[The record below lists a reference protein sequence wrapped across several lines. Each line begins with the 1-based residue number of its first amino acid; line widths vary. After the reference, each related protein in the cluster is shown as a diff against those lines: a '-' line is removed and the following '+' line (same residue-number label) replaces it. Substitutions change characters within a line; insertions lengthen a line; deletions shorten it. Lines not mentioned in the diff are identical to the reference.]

1 MLDDYPKEVE
11 LRDGE
16 NANIRIATRADET
29 RLVLFFLSIPEEERD
44 FLPYDL
50 ADQESLQGWFGG
62 PNWEEAFP
70 LIAEVD
76 GRIVGAALLKCYR
89 VSWRQ
94 HVGDTWMMVHENM
107 RGLGL
112 GRILQSEVFSMAL
125 ELGVTK
131 ITAQVRA
138 DSLGALRVLK
148 QLGYAHEG
156 ILTDIIKDNEGQ
168 THDLALMACD
178 LKEYFR
184 RQEENPQEET
194 LPTIGSF
201 SL

>member
-16 NANIRIATRADET
+16 NAFVRIATREDQT
-29 RLVLFFLSIPEEERD
+29 RLMLFFLTIPEEERD

-76 GRIVGAALLKCYR
+76 GRIMGAALLKCYT

-94 HVGDTWMMVHENM
+94 HIGDTWMMVNENM

-112 GRILQSEVFSMAL
+112 GRLLQSEVFSMAAQ
-125 ELGVTK
+125 LGITK
-131 ITAQVRA
+131 MTASVRA
-138 DSLGALRVLK
+138 DALGALRILK
-148 QLGYAHEG
+148 QLGYTHEG
-156 ILTDIIKDNEGQ
+156 VLTDYVKDREGQ
-168 THDLALMACD
+168 THDIALMACNI
-178 LKEYFR
+178 KEYFR
-184 RQEENPQEET
+184 RLEDQRQETAIMTDIYN
-194 LPTIGSF
+194 I
-201 SL
+201 